1 MQIVLSDGFKI
12 ILDLMIPRSNYLT
25 MPTSFYIEQNN
36 SEFCIKEFLEI
47 NKIYD
52 NYFYAISKENSK
64 KLFINLEEVENFL
77 KNNYEKNL
85 YKKFIKSIQKFILIT
100 FFSSPL
106 VLKELPFILDE
117 KIISNYLYHK

>member
-25 MPTSFYIEQNN
+25 MPTSFYIEKNN
-36 SEFCIKEFLEI
+36 SEFCIEKFLEI
-47 NKIYD
+47 NKTYD
-52 NYFYAISKENSK
+52 NFFYAISEQNSK
-64 KLFINLEEVENFL
+64 KLFTNLEEIENFL
-77 KNNYEKNL
+77 KNNYEKTL
-85 YKKFIKSIQKFILIT
+85 YKQFIKSIQKFILIT

-117 KIISNYLYHK
+117 KIISTYLYDK